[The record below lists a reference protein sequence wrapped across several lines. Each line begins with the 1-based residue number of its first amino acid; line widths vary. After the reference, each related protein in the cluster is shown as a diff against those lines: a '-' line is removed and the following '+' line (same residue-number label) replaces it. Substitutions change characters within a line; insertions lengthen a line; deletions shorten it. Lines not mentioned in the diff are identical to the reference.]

1 MLPARTY
8 ERKSQILSLQENN
21 LMGLQAINFVK
32 IGNHMVK

>member
-8 ERKSQILSLQENN
+8 ERKSQILSLQENS
-21 LMGLQAINFVK
+21 LMVLQTINFVK